1 MRLHRLILTN
11 YRGITHREIEFPDH
25 GVVVVSG
32 ANEIG
37 KSSMIEALDLLM
49 EAKDRSTKKEVK
61 QVKPTH
67 ADVGAEITAEISTGP
82 YRFIYRKRFHKRAET
97 QLTVLAPRRE
107 QLTGDE
113 AHDRVRAIVQET
125 VDVHLWQAQR
135 VLQAASTAAVDLS
148 GCDALARALDVA
160 AGEAVQLSGAEPL
173 LIDRIEAEY
182 LRYFTPT
189 GRPTGEWAGA
199 TNRMTDADDE
209 VARCAAAVAEVDD
222 AVRTHATLTA
232 ELERVTGE
240 RAEAAKRLAAARTAA
255 EEVAALTQQLKQAE
269 VVAAAADATL
279 EASVSTLTERRRLR
293 ADVDERTAAVAEL
306 ETAAA
311 EAHEEEL
318 TAREVQAAAEEAA
331 EEARESVQAS
341 QDRVDAG
348 RRLVGQLSDRD
359 EADRLSG
366 RLAKIDAARSE
377 VERVDRELASIALT
391 DSSMR
396 DIETAAAAVERATG
410 QAELAS
416 AHLEV
421 VAVGDIDLRIGGE
434 SITLEAGG
442 TWSANATRPTE
453 IDVPGVLTARV
464 VPGAPAADTQ
474 AKLEAAQQVL
484 AGYLTAARIDDVAGA
499 RILDQRRRELVSA
512 RDKSTATAQ
521 GLTGDDDLETLRA
534 RLAELRDGEA
544 ADAGRR
550 DTAGPTD
557 PGSARAELDAATA
570 AHQRAIADCE
580 THRKVAEAAAKQLG
594 ERATRA
600 GIAREK
606 LTACY
611 AELTVGRERL
621 ARQRSTAT
629 DDELLV
635 KAEADM
641 EKARRATGLV
651 ADLGGELARCA
662 PDTVAA
668 ALDEALRR
676 VDAVIDRHDEVAD
689 ALRLVTAQLKVYGT
703 EGRKCQLDAA
713 ETERE
718 HAEAEYL
725 RVHRRARASQL
736 LRSVMTRHRAATR
749 LRYVDPF
756 RNQVER
762 LGRIVFGDTFE
773 VEIDSELRICSRTLS
788 GRTVPYESLSGGAKE
803 QLGIVARLA
812 GAALVAKED
821 SVPVVIDDA
830 LGFTD
835 PDRLTKM
842 GAVFDAVGGDGQVI
856 VLTCSP
862 QRYDSIGAAHHIEL
876 SPSTPPPPRLR
887 RWTPTTSSWER
898 APPDRWWPIG

>member
-1 MRLHRLILTN
+1 MRLHRLVLTN

-82 YRFIYRKRFHKRAET
+82 YRFVYRKRFHKRAET

-113 AHDRVRAIVQET
+113 AHDRVRAIIDET
-125 VDVHLWQAQR
+125 VDSQLWQAQR

-148 GCDALARALDVA
+148 GCDALSRALDVA
-160 AGEAVQLSGAEPL
+160 AGQAVHLSGAEPL
-173 LIDRIEAEY
+173 LIDRIDAEY

-189 GRPTGEWAGA
+189 GRPTGEWAIA
-199 TNRMTDADDE
+199 TKRMRDADDE

-222 AVRTHATLTA
+222 AVRTHAALTA
-232 ELERVTGE
+232 ELERLAE
-240 RAEAAKRLAAARTAA
+240 DRADAVKRLATARTAA

-279 EASVSTLTERRRLR
+279 EASIAALTERRRLR
-293 ADVDERTAAVAEL
+293 ADVEQRATTVTQL
-306 ETAAA
+306 EAAA
-311 EAHEEEL
+311 AQAHEEEL
-318 TAREVQAAAEEAA
+318 TAQEVQEAA
-331 EEARESVQAS
+331 ESAAEQARAAVQTS
-341 QDRVDAG
+341 QDRVDAA
-348 RRLVGQLSDRD
+348 RSAVARQSDRE
-359 EADRLSG
+359 EAVGLTS
-366 RLAKIDAARSE
+366 RLAKIDAAQRE
-377 VERVDRELASIALT
+377 VERIARELAPITLT
-391 DSSMR
+391 DAAMR
-396 DIETAAAAVERATG
+396 AIEDAAAAVERATG

-416 AHLEV
+416 AHIEV
-421 VAVGDIDLRIGGE
+421 VVADGVELRVGGE
-434 SITLEAGG
+434 RVSPNADGV
-442 TWSANATRPTE
+442 WSANATTPTE
-453 IDVPGVLTARV
+453 INVPGVLTARV
-464 VPGAPAADTQ
+464 VPGAPASEIQ
-474 AKLEAAQQVL
+474 AKLDAAQQIL
-484 AGYLTAARIDDVAGA
+484 ATALSAASAESVAEA
-499 RILDQRRRELVSA
+499 RILDQRRRELVSS
-512 RDKSTATAQ
+512 RDKSAAIVS
-521 GLTGDDDLETLRA
+521 GLVAGDDVDALRA
-534 RLAELRDGEA
+534 RLAALETATSPDA
-544 ADAGRR
+544 ASAVDPAG
-550 DTAGPTD
+550 
-557 PGSARAELDAATA
+557 ARAELDAATA
-570 AHQRAIADCE
+570 AHQQSIADCE
-580 THRKVAEAAAKQLG
+580 THRKVAAAAAKRLG
-594 ERATRA
+594 ERVTQASV
-600 GIAREK
+600 AREK
-606 LTACY
+606 LTTCF

-621 ARQRSTAT
+621 EQQRASAT

-676 VDAVIDRHDEVAD
+676 VDALYGHHDDVAE
-689 ALRLVTAQLKVYGT
+689 ALRVVAAQLKVYGT

-725 RVHRRARASQL
+725 RVHRRARAAQL
-736 LRSVMTRHRAATR
+736 LRTVMVRHRDATR

-756 RNQVER
+756 RSQVER

-773 VEIDSELRICSRTLS
+773 VEIDSDLRICSRTVS

-803 QLGIVARLA
+803 QLGIVTRLA

-835 PDRLTKM
+835 PDRLVKM

-862 QRYDSIGAAHHIEL
+862 QRYESVGAAHHIEL
-876 SPSTPPPPRLR
+876 S
-887 RWTPTTSSWER
+887 
-898 APPDRWWPIG
+898 A